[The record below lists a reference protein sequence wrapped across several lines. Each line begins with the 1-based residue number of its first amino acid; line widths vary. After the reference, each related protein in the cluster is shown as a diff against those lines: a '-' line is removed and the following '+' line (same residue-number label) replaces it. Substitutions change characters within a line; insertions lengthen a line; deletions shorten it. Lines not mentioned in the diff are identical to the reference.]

1 MDSLFTNLQK
11 YRPRDNNNPIENFVT
26 EAFAWLLRKDT
37 ELGRY
42 LINQIAE
49 KLAGTAKGFSLT
61 SNDVSW
67 STQENYGGVFPDMEA
82 KWSGMT
88 LVFEHKVWSPLHG
101 GQLKSYRKFH
111 EKAGNDYRL
120 ILIAGHHSQHSQK
133 PDLALCWHEIYV
145 WIKNYVDSTQISETT
160 WVINDFLQLLKS
172 EGLGPIAPISHTAIW
187 HYQEAITL
195 RTKLED
201 LIGKIHKQRLLV
213 IKDYRSEVR
222 TQEGVTGIQFNRINP
237 DNPEKSG
244 WNPGVFVGFAL
255 DGGDHKIRSRMK
267 DGLKMILN
275 ISISKKYHD
284 HYFNWPEYTSL
295 IEELDEKAKG
305 IGNKWNF
312 YNHRAEAKPFNQWH
326 PLYLEYSM
334 LELFQGTE
342 DVQEQE
348 ARFKK
353 MAEEALNMLMSCSSF
368 KSFESKLNE
377 SVKTAL
383 SI

>member
-11 YRPRDNNNPIENFVT
+11 YRLRDNNNPIENFVT

-49 KLAGTAKGFSLT
+49 KLDGTAKGFSLT

-67 STQENYGGVFPDMEA
+67 STQENYSGVFPDMEA
-82 KWSGMT
+82 KWSGMA

-101 GQLKSYRKFH
+101 GQLKSYREFH

-120 ILIAGHHSQHSQK
+120 ILITGHHSQHSQK
-133 PDLALCWHEIYV
+133 PDLALCWHEVYV

-172 EGLGPIAPISHTAIW
+172 EGLGPTAPISHTAIW
-187 HYQEAITL
+187 HYQEAVTL
-195 RTKLED
+195 RSKLEN
-201 LIGKIHKQRLLV
+201 LIGKVYKQQWLV
-213 IKDYRSEVR
+213 LSGYCSEVKK
-222 TQEGVTGIQFNRINP
+222 QEGVIGIQFNRINP
-237 DNPEKSG
+237 DDPEKSG

-255 DGGDHKIRSRMK
+255 DGGDHKIQNRMN

-275 ISISKKYHD
+275 ISISKKHHA
-284 HYFNWPEYTSL
+284 HYSTWLEYISL
-295 IEELDEKAKG
+295 IKELDDKAKAVSNG
-305 IGNKWNF
+305 WTF
-312 YNHRAEAKPFNQWH
+312 YNHREEARTFNPWH
-326 PLYLEYSM
+326 PLYLEYPM

-342 DVQEQE
+342 EIQEQE
-348 ARFKK
+348 TRFKE
-353 MAEEALNMLMSCSSF
+353 MAEEVLDMLMSCSSF
-368 KSFESKLNE
+368 KSFERKLNE
-377 SVKTAL
+377 SVSTL
-383 SI
+383 